1 MASPS
6 PAITVAMSVYNGA
19 AFLVPAMES
28 VLKQTF
34 ADFEFLVL
42 DDGSSDATRAIAEG
56 FAARDS
62 RVRVISRANRG
73 LVASLNELFALA
85 RAPLVAR
92 FDADDICHP
101 DRLARQHAF
110 LMARPGHGLVGAA
123 TRYIDA
129 AGCPAA
135 NAPLVR
141 PCDHDAIVR
150 NLEDGPN
157 LCHSAVMVRRDLVRQ
172 AGGYR
177 SAYTHAE
184 DLDLWLRL
192 SRMTRLHNLPECL
205 LDYRIS
211 PGQVSSRH
219 VITQARH
226 AAIAWLAHRTVIECG
241 TDPTA
246 DLAELP
252 PTDALDALLGPGSAA
267 YVRRR
272 VVARALYAPEALADE
287 GWDALLGHISDTG
300 ANAELWRV
308 AARMLRA
315 GRPLRAARAALKLAL
330 QSAPQPALHQAGH
343 AA

>member
-241 TDPTA
+241 TDPT
-246 DLAELP
+246 
-252 PTDALDALLGPGSAA
+252 DALDALLGPGSAA

-272 VVARALYAPEALADE
+272 VVARALYAPDALADE

-330 QSAPQPALHQAGH
+330 QSAPQPALHQARH

>member
-1 MASPS
+1 MNMALPG

-19 AFLVPAMES
+19 AHLVPAIES
-28 VLKQTF
+28 VLAQTF
-34 ADFEFLVL
+34 ADFEFLLL
-42 DDGSSDATRAIAEG
+42 DDGSTDTTRAIAES
-56 FAARDS
+56 FAARDP
-62 RVRVISRANRG
+62 RIRVISRPNRG
-73 LVASLNELFALA
+73 LVFSLNQLFAEA
-85 RAPLVAR
+85 RAPIVAR

-101 DRLARQHAF
+101 ERLARQHAF
-110 LMARPGHGLVGAA
+110 LMAHADHGLVGAD

-129 AGCPAA
+129 AGQPAA
-135 NAPLVR
+135 NAPISR
-141 PCDHDAIVR
+141 PRDHEGIVR

-157 LCHSAVMVRRDLVRQ
+157 LCHSVVMVRRDLVLA

-184 DLDLWLRL
+184 DQDLWLRL
-192 SRMTRLHNLPECL
+192 SRTTRLHNLPECL
-205 LDYRIS
+205 LDYRIT

-226 AAIAWLAHRTVIECG
+226 AAIAWLAHRAVIEHG

-246 DLAELP
+246 GLAVLP
-252 PTDALDALLGPGSAA
+252 DTSALDPLLGPGSAA

-272 VVARALYAPEALADE
+272 VVARALYAPDALANE
-287 GWDALLGHISDTG
+287 GWDALLGHIADAGPSS
-300 ANAELWRV
+300 ELWRV

-315 GRPLRAARAALKLAL
+315 GRPLQAARAALQLAR
-330 QSAPQPALHQAGH
+330 H